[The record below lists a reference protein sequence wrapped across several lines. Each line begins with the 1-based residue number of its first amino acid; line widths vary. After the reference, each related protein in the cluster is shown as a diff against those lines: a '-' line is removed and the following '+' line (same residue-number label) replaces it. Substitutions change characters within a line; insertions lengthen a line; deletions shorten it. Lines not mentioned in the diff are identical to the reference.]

1 MTKHTPGPWRYVDGY
16 FDCEVWAGNKMVLSY
31 QRHPSDEDRAN
42 ARLMAAAPEL
52 LTALEGLTLILAK
65 AESNASGN
73 PEFENV
79 SARVNAAR
87 AAIASATEAV

>member
-16 FDCEVWAGNKMVLSY
+16 FDCDVWAGNKKVLSY
-31 QRHPSDEDRAN
+31 ERHPTDEDRAN

-52 LTALEGLTLILAK
+52 LEACRVAVMALAAA
-65 AESNASGN
+65 AERDPAFNRDYEA
-73 PEFENV
+73 V
-79 SARVNAAR
+79 S

>member
-16 FDCEVWAGNKMVLSY
+16 FDCDVWAGNKMVLSY
-31 QRHPSDEDRAN
+31 ERHPTDEDRAN

-52 LTALEGLTLILAK
+52 LEALEACLMVL
-65 AESNASGN
+65 NAHDYDGA
-73 PEFENV
+73 V
-79 SARVNAAR
+79 KKIAR